1 MTFGS
6 LAGGGDAVTAD
17 ASGQQPASKVA
28 SSSTALAAA
37 APRAR
42 LTPRPLAI
50 AACGASAALLGITFI
65 VVRLPGAQRKRAC
78 TSSSGAYDRVQS
90 ERRALHQNSMR
101 STFTPKTAVDARWF
115 ATVFS

>member
-28 SSSTALAAA
+28 SSSNALAIP

-42 LTPRPLAI
+42 PTTGPLAI
-50 AACGASAALLGITFI
+50 AACGVSAALGGIDFI
-65 VVRLPGAQRKRAC
+65 VVRLPGAQRKSAC
-78 TSSSGAYDRVQS
+78 ASSSGAYDRVQS
-90 ERRALHQNSMR
+90 ERRALHQNS
-101 STFTPKTAVDARWF
+101 
-115 ATVFS
+115 